1 MKRNRR
7 SASIGYPVVLILLL
21 LCGLIGGG
29 LWILLSLPESAAR
42 EFGTPGSELSSS
54 RQLFNAVQLYLNQA
68 NLEEPLDRRAE
79 ERDFA
84 IEMGESLPSIA
95 QRLEIEGYIRSATA
109 FQIYVV
115 YRGWDKTIQAGKYQI
130 SPAQSAMEIAL
141 AFQDATPHEVPFI
154 ILPGWRLEEIAEAL
168 PTSGLNIDPQDFLD
182 AAMQKRTLHL
192 QSGNVKVSSL
202 EGYIL
207 PGSYVLAREITLN
220 QMLDGF
226 IQRFDQVMTPEL
238 VDAYQDNGLSIPQ
251 AVTLASIVQREA
263 VIADEKPLI
272 ASVFHNRLQ
281 AGMKLDSDPT
291 VQYAVG
297 YNQAQRTW
305 WTNPLSIDDL
315 KINSSYNTYKAVGL
329 PPTPICAPDEQSLHA
344 VAFPETS
351 EYYYFQA
358 ACDGSGWHQFTRTY
372 EEHLQNLCR

>member
-7 SASIGYPVVLILLL
+7 SASIGLPVVLILLL
-21 LCGLIGGG
+21 LCGLISGGF
-29 LWILLSLPESAAR
+29 WILMSLPESAAR
-42 EFGTPGSELSSS
+42 EFGAPGGELSLS
-54 RQLFNAVQLYLNQA
+54 RQLINAVQLYMNQT
-68 NLEEPLDRRAE
+68 NLQEPLVPGAG
-79 ERDFA
+79 ERNFA
-84 IEMGESLPSIA
+84 IEMGESLPSVA
-95 QRLEIEGYIRSATA
+95 QRLENEGFIRSAEA
-109 FQIYVV
+109 FQIYVA

-141 AFQDATPHEVPFI
+141 TFQDATPHDVPFV

-168 PTSGLNIDPQDFLD
+168 PTSGLTIDPQDFLD
-182 AAMQKRTLHL
+182 AARQKRTLHL
-192 QSGNVKVSSL
+192 QSGIVKTSSL

-207 PGSYVLAREITLN
+207 PGSYVLGRDITLN
-220 QMLDGF
+220 QLLEGF

-238 VDAYQDNGLSIPQ
+238 INTFQNKGLSIPQ

-297 YNQAQRTW
+297 YNQAQKTW
-305 WTNPLSIDDL
+305 WTNPLSVDDL
-315 KINSSYNTYKAVGL
+315 GINSPYNTYLVTGL
-329 PPTPICAPDEQSLHA
+329 PPTPICAPDEQSLNA
-344 VAFPETS
+344 VAFPEIS

-372 EEHLQNLCR
+372 EEHLQNLCQ